1 MPKLIIDEFKEAE
14 RIIEKGF
21 TRNINFSELSLLAKY
36 YRNKEYGFR
45 KIEKLIIKLCYEHIP
60 YFDEDTYADLIHDAI
75 NVAKRFKIKENVQ
88 YVLISKSELE
98 SIKTTPLN
106 YRKIL
111 FAMLVLAKKDKFID
125 SRIKEGS
132 RKEFGYYCNYKIESV
147 ASMVGVRFNQEQ
159 LNDFKYWADG
169 QNGLIGA
176 TRKGDSFW
184 RICFADDS
192 SDPCIMVDDFN
203 NIISF
208 LPNYCEMC
216 GEEVVNKNKKDCEEC
231 KKKKRLE
238 KKKEYNTK
246 YNYS

>member
-36 YRNKEYGFR
+36 YRNKEYGFV

-60 YFDEDTYADLIHDAI
+60 YFDEDTYTDLIHDAI
-75 NVAKRFKIKENVQ
+75 NVAKRFKIKENID
-88 YVLISKSELE
+88 YVLVTKSELE
-98 SIKTTPLN
+98 SIKNAPSN

-125 SRIKEGS
+125 SRVKEGT

-147 ASMVGVRFNQEQ
+147 ADIVGVRLNHEQ

-169 QNGLIGA
+169 QSGLIGA

-184 RICFADDS
+184 RICFADDN

-216 GEEVVNKNKKDCEEC
+216 GEEIKEKKRYCDNC
-231 KKKKRLE
+231 KKEKTKKQTNERVR
-238 KKKEYNTK
+238 KHRNKM
-246 YNYS
+246 